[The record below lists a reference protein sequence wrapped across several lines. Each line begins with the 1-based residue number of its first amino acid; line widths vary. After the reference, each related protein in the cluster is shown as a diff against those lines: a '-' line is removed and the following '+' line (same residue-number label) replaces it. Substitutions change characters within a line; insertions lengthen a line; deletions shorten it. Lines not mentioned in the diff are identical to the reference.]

1 MSDASPLSGA
11 APEFDFAVFIGR
23 FQPFHVG
30 HLQVVQEGL
39 RRAGRL
45 IVLLGSAWQARSPRN
60 PWTHAERERMIRAAL
75 PAEDQARL
83 LVSPLMDVPH
93 NDDAWVRNVQA
104 TVAGLVTA
112 HHRSPHRKARI
123 ALIGHAKD
131 HTGFYLGL
139 FPQWQAIAVP
149 NHRQISATPLR
160 DRLFS
165 DPDAPRQLVDEGLLA
180 PGVGTELA
188 GWIAGAADYAE
199 LRDEIA
205 FVRTYRASWANAP
218 YPPTFVT
225 VDAVVVQSG
234 HVLLL
239 ERRARPGKGLWALPG
254 GFVAPA
260 ERLLDAVLR
269 ELREETRLKVPA
281 PVLRGSLRTS
291 RVYDDPHRSARGRTI
306 THAFHFELARQPELP
321 RVKGGDDAARAFWVP
336 LGELDP
342 VRMFEDHYFILQD
355 LVGNP

>member
-1 MSDASPLSGA
+1 MSY
-11 APEFDFAVFIGR
+11 EFDFAVFIGR
-23 FQPFHVG
+23 FQPFHAG

-39 RRAGRL
+39 RRAERL

-60 PWTHAERERMIRAAL
+60 PWSHEERERMMRAAL
-75 PAEDQARL
+75 SAADNERL

-112 HHRSPHRKARI
+112 HHRSPHRPARI
-123 ALIGHAKD
+123 ALIGHEKD
-131 HTGFYLGL
+131 HTGFYLSL

-149 NHRQISATPLR
+149 NYRQISATPLR
-160 DRLFS
+160 DRLFAA
-165 DPDAPRQLVDEGLLA
+165 APAPAQLAEEGLLPA
-180 PGVGTELA
+180 AVADEIGR
-188 GWIAGAADYAE
+188 WIAGSADYAE

-205 FVRTYRASWANAP
+205 FVRDYRKGWENAP

-234 HVLLL
+234 HVLLV

-254 GFVAPA
+254 GFVDPA

-281 PVLRGSLRTS
+281 PVLRGSLRGS

-342 VRMFEDHYFILQD
+342 GRLFEDHYFILQD